1 MEKLYLT
8 AQECA
13 ELLGVS
19 LGHSY
24 KILRQLNK
32 ELANDPHHYI
42 TVAGKV
48 PKAYF
53 YQRYFTGEQSEVKGY
68 GYSQLAE

>member
-13 ELLGVS
+13 DMLGIS

-24 KILRQLNK
+24 KLLRMLNK
-32 ELANDPHHYI
+32 ELEEQNYI

-48 PKAYF
+48 PRAYF
-53 YQRYFTGEQSEVKGY
+53 MKKYYMGTGSEGKQSA
-68 GYSQLAE
+68 SI

>member
-13 ELLGVS
+13 ELLGIS

-24 KILRQLNK
+24 RICRELNK
-32 ELANDPHHYI
+32 ELEAKNYI

-48 PKAYF
+48 PRAYL
-53 YQRYFTGEQSEVKGY
+53 RYYTGQATINGGEKNASV
-68 GYSQLAE
+68 

>member
-13 ELLGVS
+13 ELLGIS

-24 KILRQLNK
+24 RICRELNK
-32 ELANDPHHYI
+32 ELEMQNYI

-48 PKAYF
+48 PRAYF
-53 YQRYFTGEQSEVKGY
+53 FQRYYTGNNIVNEVKKVA
-68 GYSQLAE
+68 SI

>member
-13 ELLGVS
+13 DMLGIS

-24 KILRQLNK
+24 KLLRTLNK
-32 ELANDPHHYI
+32 ELEEQNYI

-48 PKAYF
+48 PRAYF
-53 YQRYFTGEQSEVKGY
+53 MKKYYMGTGSEVKQ
-68 GYSQLAE
+68 SASI

>member
-13 ELLGVS
+13 DLLGIS
-19 LGHSY
+19 LSHSY
-24 KILRQLNK
+24 KLLRALNR
-32 ELANDPHHYI
+32 ELAELNYI

-48 PKAYF
+48 PRAYF
-53 YQRYFTGEQSEVKGY
+53 LKKYYVGDVSEVKKIA
-68 GYSQLAE
+68 SV

>member
-13 ELLGVS
+13 ELLGIS

-24 KILRQLNK
+24 RICRELNK
-32 ELANDPHHYI
+32 ELEKKNYI
-42 TVAGKV
+42 IVAGKV
-48 PKAYF
+48 PRAYF
-53 YQRYFTGEQSEVKGY
+53 YQRYYTGQSINNGGKNSASV
-68 GYSQLAE
+68 